1 MGIFIWLTTLR
12 KDTSSSSPSALK
24 IPNLQGE
31 DETKHLNQF
40 SSPERRQLYNTQR
53 QKTLFNQYTMSS
65 EAQNLKQEG
74 NAAYKKKDF
83 TTALE
88 KYGKAI
94 ETDPNEI
101 TYYLNTAAVHFEM
114 KNYAECI
121 STCNKAIDVGRENRA
136 DFKHIAKALA
146 RMGNAYRKSG
156 DLKNAKMAYEKALTE
171 HRTPDYKL
179 SLSEVEVEIK
189 KAEEQAYVNPELAE
203 VEKQKGNELFKA
215 GDFANAV
222 KRYSEA
228 IKRNPTDPKIY
239 SNRAACFTKLMSLDL
254 ALKDCDMC
262 IELDPTF
269 IKAYLRK
276 AKAHQAMSQTQKAI
290 EGYKN
295 CSISNNSDPEAVRKR
310 AMNDPEVQKILND
323 PAMRMILEQMQSDPQ
338 AIQEHLKN
346 PAIAEK
352 FMKLREAGL
361 ISVAYK

>member
-1 MGIFIWLTTLR
+1 M
-12 KDTSSSSPSALK
+12 SA
-24 IPNLQGE
+24 
-31 DETKHLNQF
+31 
-40 SSPERRQLYNTQR
+40 
-53 QKTLFNQYTMSS
+53 
-65 EAQNLKQEG
+65 EAQKMKQEG
-74 NAAYKKKDF
+74 NDAYKKKDF
-83 TTALE
+83 STALS
-88 KYGKAI
+88 KYGKAMDL
-94 ETDPNEI
+94 DPNEI

-114 KNYAECI
+114 KNYTECV

-179 SLSEVEVEIK
+179 CLSEIEVELK
-189 KAEEQAYVNPELAE
+189 KSEELAYVNPEIAE
-203 VEKQKGNELFKA
+203 EEKLKGNNFFKS
-215 GDFANAV
+215 GDFSNAV
-222 KRYSEA
+222 KTYTEA

-239 SNRAACFTKLMSLDL
+239 SNRAACFTKLMSFDL
-254 ALKDCDMC
+254 AIKDCDKC
-262 IELDPTF
+262 IELEPNF
-269 IKAYLRK
+269 VKAYLRK
-276 AKAHQAMSQTQKAI
+276 AKAHQALSQASKAMNAYEKALEI
-290 EGYKN
+290 DPNCSEAIDGYKA
-295 CSISNNSDPEAVRKR
+295 CSISNNSNPEEVRKQ

-346 PAIAEK
+346 PKIAEN

>member
-1 MGIFIWLTTLR
+1 
-12 KDTSSSSPSALK
+12 
-24 IPNLQGE
+24 
-31 DETKHLNQF
+31 
-40 SSPERRQLYNTQR
+40 
-53 QKTLFNQYTMSS
+53 MSV
-65 EAQNLKQEG
+65 EAQKMKQEG
-74 NAAYKKKDF
+74 NDAYKKKDF
-83 TTALE
+83 DTALS

-94 ETDPNEI
+94 DLDPNEI

-114 KNYAECI
+114 KNYTECV

-179 SLSEVEVEIK
+179 CLSEIEVELK
-189 KAEEQAYVNPELAE
+189 KSEELAYVNPEIAE
-203 VEKQKGNELFKA
+203 EEKLKGNNFFKS
-215 GDFANAV
+215 GDFSNAV
-222 KRYSEA
+222 KTYTEA
-228 IKRNPTDPKIY
+228 IRRNPTDPKIY
-239 SNRAACFTKLMSLDL
+239 SNRAACFTKLMSFDL
-254 ALKDCDMC
+254 AIKDCDKC
-262 IELDPTF
+262 IELEPNF
-269 IKAYLRK
+269 VKAYLRK
-276 AKAHQAMSQTQKAI
+276 AKAHQALSQASKAMNAYEKALEI
-290 EGYKN
+290 DPNCSEAIDGYKA
-295 CSISNNSDPEAVRKR
+295 CSISNNSNPEEVRKQ

-346 PAIAEK
+346 PKIAEN

>member
-1 MGIFIWLTTLR
+1 
-12 KDTSSSSPSALK
+12 
-24 IPNLQGE
+24 
-31 DETKHLNQF
+31 
-40 SSPERRQLYNTQR
+40 
-53 QKTLFNQYTMSS
+53 MST
-65 EAQNLKQEG
+65 EAQKMKQEG
-74 NAAYKKKDF
+74 NDAYKKKDF
-83 TTALE
+83 STALS
-88 KYGKAI
+88 KYGKAMDL
-94 ETDPNEI
+94 DPNEM

-114 KNYAECI
+114 KNYTECV

-179 SLSEVEVEIK
+179 CLSEIEVEFK
-189 KAEEQAYVNPELAE
+189 KSEELAYVNPEIAE
-203 VEKQKGNELFKA
+203 EEKLKGNNFFKS
-215 GDFANAV
+215 GDFSNAV
-222 KRYSEA
+222 KTYTEA

-239 SNRAACFTKLMSLDL
+239 SNRAACFTKLMSFDL
-254 ALKDCDMC
+254 AIKDCDKC
-262 IELDPTF
+262 IELEPNF
-269 IKAYLRK
+269 VKAYLRK
-276 AKAHQAMSQTQKAI
+276 AKAHTALSQASKAMNAYEKALEI
-290 EGYKN
+290 DPNCSEAIDGYKA
-295 CSISNNSDPEAVRKR
+295 CSISNNSNPEEVRKQ

-346 PAIAEK
+346 PKIAEN

>member
-1 MGIFIWLTTLR
+1 M
-12 KDTSSSSPSALK
+12 SA
-24 IPNLQGE
+24 
-31 DETKHLNQF
+31 
-40 SSPERRQLYNTQR
+40 
-53 QKTLFNQYTMSS
+53 
-65 EAQNLKQEG
+65 EAQKMKQEG
-74 NAAYKKKDF
+74 NDAYKKKDF
-83 TTALE
+83 DTALS

-94 ETDPNEI
+94 DLDPNEI

-114 KNYAECI
+114 KNYTECV

-179 SLSEVEVEIK
+179 CLSEIEVELR
-189 KAEEQAYVNPELAE
+189 KAEELAYVNPEIAE
-203 VEKQKGNELFKA
+203 EEKLKGNNFFKS
-215 GDFANAV
+215 GDFSNAV
-222 KRYSEA
+222 KTYTEA

-239 SNRAACFTKLMSLDL
+239 SNRAACFTKLMSFDL
-254 ALKDCDMC
+254 AIKDCDKC
-262 IELDPTF
+262 IELEPNF
-269 IKAYLRK
+269 VKAYLRK
-276 AKAHQAMSQTQKAI
+276 AKAHQALSQASKAMNAYEKALEI
-290 EGYKN
+290 DPNCSEAIDGYKA
-295 CSISNNSDPEAVRKR
+295 CSISNNSNPEEVRKQ

-346 PAIAEK
+346 PKIAEN

>member
-1 MGIFIWLTTLR
+1 M
-12 KDTSSSSPSALK
+12 SA
-24 IPNLQGE
+24 
-31 DETKHLNQF
+31 
-40 SSPERRQLYNTQR
+40 
-53 QKTLFNQYTMSS
+53 
-65 EAQNLKQEG
+65 EAQKMKQEG
-74 NAAYKKKDF
+74 NDAYKKKDF
-83 TTALE
+83 PTALS
-88 KYGKAI
+88 KYGKAMDL
-94 ETDPNEI
+94 DPNEM

-114 KNYAECI
+114 KNYTECV

-179 SLSEVEVEIK
+179 CLSEIEVEFK
-189 KAEEQAYVNPELAE
+189 KSEELAYVNPEIAE
-203 VEKQKGNELFKA
+203 EEKLKGNNFFKS
-215 GDFANAV
+215 GDFSNAV
-222 KRYSEA
+222 KTYTEA

-239 SNRAACFTKLMSLDL
+239 SNRAACFTKLMSFDL
-254 ALKDCDMC
+254 AIKDCDKC
-262 IELDPTF
+262 IELEPNF
-269 IKAYLRK
+269 VKAYLRK
-276 AKAHQAMSQTQKAI
+276 AKAHTALSQASKAMNAYEKALEI
-290 EGYKN
+290 DPNCSEAIDGYKA
-295 CSISNNSDPEAVRKR
+295 CSISNNSNPEEVRKQ

-346 PAIAEK
+346 PKIAEN

>member
-1 MGIFIWLTTLR
+1 
-12 KDTSSSSPSALK
+12 
-24 IPNLQGE
+24 
-31 DETKHLNQF
+31 
-40 SSPERRQLYNTQR
+40 
-53 QKTLFNQYTMSS
+53 MST
-65 EAQNLKQEG
+65 EAQKMKQEG
-74 NAAYKKKDF
+74 NDAYKKKDF
-83 TTALE
+83 STALS
-88 KYGKAI
+88 KYGKAMDL
-94 ETDPNEI
+94 DPNEI

-114 KNYAECI
+114 KNYTECV

-179 SLSEVEVEIK
+179 CLSEIEVELK
-189 KAEEQAYVNPELAE
+189 KSEELAYVNPEIAE
-203 VEKQKGNELFKA
+203 EEKLKGNNFFKS
-215 GDFANAV
+215 GDFSNAV
-222 KRYSEA
+222 KTYTEA

-239 SNRAACFTKLMSLDL
+239 SNRAACFTKLMSFDL
-254 ALKDCDMC
+254 AIKDCDKC
-262 IELDPTF
+262 IELEPNF
-269 IKAYLRK
+269 VKAYLRK
-276 AKAHQAMSQTQKAI
+276 AKAHQALSQASKAMNAYEKALEI
-290 EGYKN
+290 DPNCSEAIDGYKA
-295 CSISNNSDPEAVRKR
+295 CSISNNSNPEEVRKQ

-346 PAIAEK
+346 PKIAEN

>member
-1 MGIFIWLTTLR
+1 M
-12 KDTSSSSPSALK
+12 SA
-24 IPNLQGE
+24 
-31 DETKHLNQF
+31 
-40 SSPERRQLYNTQR
+40 
-53 QKTLFNQYTMSS
+53 
-65 EAQNLKQEG
+65 EAQKMKQEG
-74 NAAYKKKDF
+74 NDAYKKKDF
-83 TTALE
+83 PTALS
-88 KYGKAI
+88 KYGKAMDL
-94 ETDPNEI
+94 DPNEM

-114 KNYAECI
+114 KNYTECV

-179 SLSEVEVEIK
+179 CLSEIEVEFK
-189 KAEEQAYVNPELAE
+189 KSEELAYVNPEIAE
-203 VEKQKGNELFKA
+203 EEKLKGNNFFKS
-215 GDFANAV
+215 GDFSNAV
-222 KRYSEA
+222 KTYTEA

-239 SNRAACFTKLMSLDL
+239 SNRAACFTKLMSFDL
-254 ALKDCDMC
+254 AIKDCDKC
-262 IELDPTF
+262 IELEPNF
-269 IKAYLRK
+269 VKAYLRK
-276 AKAHQAMSQTQKAI
+276 AKAHQALSQASKAMNAYEKALEI
-290 EGYKN
+290 DPNCSEAIDGYKA
-295 CSISNNSDPEAVRKR
+295 CSISNNSNPEEVRKQ

-346 PAIAEK
+346 PKIAEN